1 MVHTFFPLHPDLPAE
16 GGIKLTDLFRGR
28 NFDLAAAHARMK
40 GLMEA
45 EGLPFAPRERT
56 YNSRLA
62 QELGKWAEQAG
73 APGIHDALYR
83 AVHAEGVDISSRA
96 ELLRI
101 AEAQGLDR
109 SRAEEVLNDRTH
121 RDAVDRD
128 WQRGRSLG
136 VTGVPTFVSGEQ
148 GVVGAQPYEVLERL
162 VLASGAR
169 SAQNGR
175 S

>member
-1 MVHTFFPLHPDLPAE
+1 LVHTFFPLHPDLPAE
-16 GGIKLTDLFRGR
+16 GGISLEELFRGR
-28 NFDLAAAHARMK
+28 NFDLSAAHARMK
-40 GLMEA
+40 RLMDA

-62 QELGKWAEQAG
+62 QELGKWGEQSG

-83 AVHAEGVDISSRA
+83 AVFAEGVDISRRSD
-96 ELLRI
+96 LLRI

-109 SRAEEVLNDRTH
+109 KKAEEVLDERTY
-121 RDAVDRD
+121 REAVDRD
-128 WQRGRSLG
+128 WKHAVSIG
-136 VTGVPTFVSGEQ
+136 VTGVPTFVAGEN

-169 SAQNGR
+169 RAQKAR